1 MQSVKP
7 VGTIH
12 NGAASTVFPVL
23 LIMCTIQ
30 TGITCKIQH
39 VFGGHGVLLGVQVAL
54 TVFCWLAGIT
64 CVVGFIGWHFLEL
77 RRTAAFGEWA
87 MYTGIILYPL
97 TFCKDFRM
105 HRVKLDVQWMF
116 QEFRTSV

>member
-1 MQSVKP
+1 MSLQQVCFSHIICMQSVKP

-54 TVFCWLAGIT
+54 TVLCWLAGIT
-64 CVVGFIGWHFLEL
+64 CKY
-77 RRTAAFGEWA
+77 TA
-87 MYTGIILYPL
+87 
-97 TFCKDFRM
+97 
-105 HRVKLDVQWMF
+105 KLIQ
-116 QEFRTSV
+116 SKL